1 MLKQFQN
8 HAEREAIIWQEKSYT
23 YHWLIEAVQHWQM
36 ELDRQNVY
44 NHSVVS
50 LEADFSPNAI
60 AILLA
65 LLQKNCLVVPLVH
78 YSSLKTFDKLDVSQ
92 AEHRIRMNEH
102 DEVGLEHTGVI
113 ANHELYTQLRGLQ
126 HPGLVLF
133 TSGSAGRFKAA
144 VHDFEKLIDKF
155 RLLRRPYRT
164 LPFLLFDHIGGINTL
179 LYVLSNGGCI
189 VSIQDRTPDAVL
201 QMIEKYQVQLLPA
214 TPTFL
219 NLIFLSEA
227 YKRYPVPSLE
237 LVTYGTEPMPEQ
249 TLLRFREIY
258 PHVRLQQTYGLT
270 EVGILRTK
278 SKTSDSVWMKVGGEQ
293 FQTRVSDGMLEIKAE
308 SAMIGYLNAPSPF
321 TEDGWFK
328 TGDAVEVDGE
338 YMKILGRQTE
348 IITVN
353 GENVYPAIVESV
365 LQAFPNVEDAVVY
378 GEENPLSG
386 QIVCAEIKMKEPYD
400 DKALRSE
407 LLQHCQNHLKPH
419 EVPTRFKFIDTIYIS
434 ERFKKFRNA
443 RLVGTE

>member
-1 MLKQFQN
+1 MIRFLLKQFQN

-249 TLLRFREIY
+249 TLLRFRRST
-258 PHVRLQQTYGLT
+258 PTFACNRLM
-270 EVGILRTK
+270 V
-278 SKTSDSVWMKVGGEQ
+278 
-293 FQTRVSDGMLEIKAE
+293 
-308 SAMIGYLNAPSPF
+308 
-321 TEDGWFK
+321 
-328 TGDAVEVDGE
+328 
-338 YMKILGRQTE
+338 
-348 IITVN
+348 
-353 GENVYPAIVESV
+353 
-365 LQAFPNVEDAVVY
+365 
-378 GEENPLSG
+378 
-386 QIVCAEIKMKEPYD
+386 
-400 DKALRSE
+400 
-407 LLQHCQNHLKPH
+407 
-419 EVPTRFKFIDTIYIS
+419 
-434 ERFKKFRNA
+434 
-443 RLVGTE
+443 